1 MNQSLFLIVGG
12 THMSKSGSAVDQLA
26 IAYSANSIG
35 LLCLTFCF
43 VEAPIWY
50 FHHAIVD
57 IFPNLFFS
65 FQVQFPLLEISLAL
79 LILLTALFNFLRSII
94 SSNSKC
100 TCPCWSSCEQRF
112 SAIVLSAYSSTCPS

>member
-79 LILLTALFNFLRSII
+79 LILLTALFLISFGPSFL
-94 SSNSKC
+94 
-100 TCPCWSSCEQRF
+100 Q
-112 SAIVLSAYSSTCPS
+112 IVNAPVPVGHPANRGSLQ